1 MHIIYR
7 TYKQRGGMEKL
18 STVGNAWQEEEETK
32 NNNKNSNNKQENLT
46 ALE

>member
-1 MHIIYR
+1 MYR

-18 STVGNAWQEEEETK
+18 STVGKCLAGGGGDKEQQQQQQQ
-32 NNNKNSNNKQENLT
+32 QENST